1 MKYHEIDIII
11 DKLTNSI
18 ENRISGEVVHTT
30 LLSVNSFELATL
42 RKEDWLFDWSEEIR
56 DLRKQVFKLCVR
68 GHPHVIEGLISLEIK
83 ADHVF
88 VHLAESS
95 SLNRG
100 ANKVYLGVAGNLFAF
115 ACQLSIFNRLGG
127 FVAFDAKTALIDH
140 YVATLGATRMG
151 GQRMYIGTSA
161 AIQLVQRYLND

>member
-1 MKYHEIDIII
+1 MKFTEIDIIV

-18 ENRISGEVVHTT
+18 ENRLTGEVFHTILLLVNPMEATT
-30 LLSVNSFELATL
+30 LI
-42 RKEDWLFDWSEEIR
+42 KEDWLFDWSSELQDSSKE
-56 DLRKQVFKLCVR
+56 VYKLCVR
-68 GHPHVIEGLISLEIK
+68 DQLDVIEGLISLEIK

-115 ACQLSIFNRLGG
+115 ACQLSFFNRLDG

-140 YVATLGATRMG
+140 YVVTLGATRLG
-151 GQRMYIGTSA
+151 GQRLYIRTST
-161 AIQLVQRYLND
+161 AIQLVQRYIKD

>member
-1 MKYHEIDIII
+1 MKYNEIDIIV

-18 ENRISGEVVHTT
+18 EHRITGEVVHTT

-56 DLRKQVFKLCVR
+56 DSRKQVFKLCVR
-68 GHPHVIEGLISLEIK
+68 DHLDVIEGLISLEMK
-83 ADHVF
+83 SDHVF

-95 SLNRG
+95 SSNRG
-100 ANKVYLGVAGNLFAF
+100 ATKIYLGVAGNLFAF
-115 ACQLSIFNRLGG
+115 ACHLSFLKGLRG

-140 YVATLGATRMG
+140 YVETLKATRLG
-151 GQRMYIGTSA
+151 GQRLYIGSSA
-161 AIQLVQRYLND
+161 AIQLVQRYLKD